1 MVRLRRAA
9 KFPLHISTH
18 DLRHF
23 CGSHWMRL
31 GVPHADITKMLG
43 HANVKIT
50 MTLYAHSDNQHL
62 DRAKKI
68 I

>member
-1 MVRLRRAA
+1 
-9 KFPLHISTH
+9 
-18 DLRHF
+18 
-23 CGSHWMRL
+23 MRL
-31 GVPHADITKMLG
+31 GVPHADITKMMG